1 MPGGSLIELVPT
13 IHAGATCFM
22 AGLIWFVQIV
32 HYPLMAAVHK
42 DSFASYERQHQ
53 RLTTLIVG
61 PAMLVEAVCAGLIT
75 TGLVSVSAS
84 PATRWVA
91 AAMLVVIW
99 ISTFFVQVP
108 LHGRLQNGFDPLLMR
123 RLIVTNW
130 VRTLLWSTRAVLAMI
145 MMRSSTTGVV

>member
-1 MPGGSLIELVPT
+1 LIELVPT

>member
-1 MPGGSLIELVPT
+1 VPGGSLIELVPT